1 MSIETEKAA
10 AFIAPEQITVAGHD
24 LRPFT
29 AASLIL
35 LQQIESPLLDSK
47 KLADGVPDIFFH
59 IAAFIYLH
67 AGDVREVR
75 RAVMDKEAFRDAVL
89 DFTGEMSMEQLSQAS
104 AAIQGILQKAVVGM
118 DYQAEDG
125 GSSPN

>member
-1 MSIETEKAA
+1 MSNDTEKAA
-10 AFIAPEQITVAGHD
+10 AFIEPEQIKVGGHV

-47 KLADGVPDIFFH
+47 KLAEGVPDIFFH

-75 RAVMDKEAFRDAVL
+75 RAAMDKEAFRDAVL
-89 DFTGEMSMEQLSQAS
+89 DFTGAMTMEQLSSAS
-104 AAIQGILQKAVVGM
+104 GSIQTILQRAVVGM